1 MKLAKTVDVSG
12 CTTINEVLSRSN
24 TAWEPTTSKLQ
35 STASGPVDTD
45 YHAIVRPDTNEILG
59 ICSKRFKPNSH
70 VVHLARLDNMVRNGD
85 LKPERVSIWDRGS
98 LMAFQ
103 FRAPSL
109 DAAILPG
116 DTVSPLLTLAFYND
130 GKHGD
135 MSFFA
140 DFRWSCTNQLGRV
153 AEAMEGQRRVAHRGD
168 VHANYERH
176 LSDRILEMSGAV
188 MGRYETMRKMA
199 QKLMNDGTEL
209 LVYWASS
216 LAIPESAVPE
226 LVSYEEGKSLSHGA
240 RHLQAV
246 LGEYR
251 EDPTLA
257 PGTVWQAYNAV
268 TRYLTHTVGRN
279 DATRQRRALMGNYQP
294 QLQKAYEDARV
305 LVAA

>member
-12 CTTINEVLSRSN
+12 CTTINDVLNRSN
-24 TAWEPTTSKLQ
+24 TAWEPATTKLL

-45 YHAIVRPDTNEILG
+45 YHAIVRPDTNQILG

-85 LKPERVSIWDRGS
+85 LKPERVSVWDSGS

-153 AEAMEGQRRVAHRGD
+153 AEAMEGKRRVAHRGD

-176 LSDRILEMSGAV
+176 LSERILEMSGSV
-188 MGRYETMRKMA
+188 RERYEAMRKMA
-199 QKLMNDGTEL
+199 QKPLESGGALLEYWGRSIGVKAEEAASLERWDGEADLT
-209 LVYWASS
+209 
-216 LAIPESAVPE
+216 P
-226 LVSYEEGKSLSHGA
+226 GQK
-240 RHLQAV
+240 HLQAV

-251 EDPTLA
+251 EDATPA

-268 TRYLTHTVGRN
+268 TRYLTHTVGRSA
-279 DATRQRRALMGNYQP
+279 ATRQRRALMGTYQP
-294 QLQKAYEDARV
+294 QMKTAFEEAAR
-305 LVAA
+305 LAA